1 MKKNGQTFKY
11 LLTGIGFALAAAASA
26 KQYRAQQRMIK
37 LNQILEIIPKK
48 SKNELTK
55 MLQQSVKF
63 DYDKKIVIAIE
74 SALNAL
80 KTRDLAVNDAL
91 VVMSEGDK

>member
-1 MKKNGQTFKY
+1 M
-11 LLTGIGFALAAAASA
+11 SEE
-26 KQYRAQQRMIK
+26 K

-48 SKNELTK
+48 SKNELIK

-63 DYDKKIVIAIE
+63 DYDIRIVVAIE

>member
-1 MKKNGQTFKY
+1 M
-11 LLTGIGFALAAAASA
+11 SEE
-26 KQYRAQQRMIK
+26 K

-48 SKNELTK
+48 SKNELIK
-55 MLQQSVKF
+55 MLQQSIKF
-63 DYDKKIVIAIE
+63 DYDKRIVLAIE

>member
-1 MKKNGQTFKY
+1 M
-11 LLTGIGFALAAAASA
+11 SEE
-26 KQYRAQQRMIK
+26 K

-48 SKNELTK
+48 SKNKLIK

-63 DYDKKIVIAIE
+63 DYDKKIVVAIE

-80 KTRDLAVNDAL
+80 KTRDLAVNGAL

>member
-1 MKKNGQTFKY
+1 M
-11 LLTGIGFALAAAASA
+11 SEE
-26 KQYRAQQRMIK
+26 K

-63 DYDKKIVIAIE
+63 DYDKRIVIAIE
-74 SALNAL
+74 DALNAL
-80 KTRDLAVNDAL
+80 KTRDLATKDAL
-91 VVMSEGDK
+91 IVMSEGDNKWQL

>member
-1 MKKNGQTFKY
+1 M
-11 LLTGIGFALAAAASA
+11 SED
-26 KQYRAQQRMIK
+26 K

>member
-1 MKKNGQTFKY
+1 M
-11 LLTGIGFALAAAASA
+11 SEE
-26 KQYRAQQRMIK
+26 K

-48 SKNELTK
+48 SKNELIK

-63 DYDKKIVIAIE
+63 DYDKRIVLAIE

-80 KTRDLAVNDAL
+80 KTRDLVVNDAL

>member
-1 MKKNGQTFKY
+1 M
-11 LLTGIGFALAAAASA
+11 SEE
-26 KQYRAQQRMIK
+26 K

-48 SKNELTK
+48 SKNELIK

-63 DYDKKIVIAIE
+63 DYDKKIVVAIE

>member
-1 MKKNGQTFKY
+1 M
-11 LLTGIGFALAAAASA
+11 SEE
-26 KQYRAQQRMIK
+26 K

-48 SKNELTK
+48 SKNELIK

-63 DYDKKIVIAIE
+63 DYDKRIVLAIE
-74 SALNAL
+74 SVLNAL

-91 VVMSEGDK
+91 SCNERRR

>member
-1 MKKNGQTFKY
+1 M
-11 LLTGIGFALAAAASA
+11 SEE
-26 KQYRAQQRMIK
+26 K

-63 DYDKKIVIAIE
+63 DYDIRIVVAIE
-74 SALNAL
+74 NALNAL

>member
-1 MKKNGQTFKY
+1 M
-11 LLTGIGFALAAAASA
+11 SEE
-26 KQYRAQQRMIK
+26 K

-48 SKNELTK
+48 SKNELIK

-63 DYDKKIVIAIE
+63 DYDKRIVLAIE

-80 KTRDLAVNDAL
+80 KTRDLAVNNAL
-91 VVMSEGDK
+91 IVMSEGDK

>member
-1 MKKNGQTFKY
+1 M
-11 LLTGIGFALAAAASA
+11 SED
-26 KQYRAQQRMIK
+26 K

-48 SKNELTK
+48 SKNELIK

-63 DYDKKIVIAIE
+63 DYDKRIVIAIE

-91 VVMSEGDK
+91 IVMSEGDK

>member
-1 MKKNGQTFKY
+1 M
-11 LLTGIGFALAAAASA
+11 SEE
-26 KQYRAQQRMIK
+26 K

-48 SKNELTK
+48 SKNELIK
-55 MLQQSVKF
+55 MLQQSIKF
-63 DYDKKIVIAIE
+63 DYDKRIVIAIE

>member
-1 MKKNGQTFKY
+1 M
-11 LLTGIGFALAAAASA
+11 SEE
-26 KQYRAQQRMIK
+26 K

-74 SALNAL
+74 DALKAL
-80 KTRDLAVNDAL
+80 KTRDLAVKDAF

>member
-1 MKKNGQTFKY
+1 M
-11 LLTGIGFALAAAASA
+11 SED
-26 KQYRAQQRMIK
+26 K

-48 SKNELTK
+48 SKNELIK

-63 DYDKKIVIAIE
+63 DYDKKIVLAIE

-91 VVMSEGDK
+91 VVVSEGDK

>member
-1 MKKNGQTFKY
+1 M
-11 LLTGIGFALAAAASA
+11 SED
-26 KQYRAQQRMIK
+26 K

-48 SKNELTK
+48 SKNELIK

-63 DYDKKIVIAIE
+63 DYDKRIVIAIE

-91 VVMSEGDK
+91 VVMSEGDR

>member
-1 MKKNGQTFKY
+1 M
-11 LLTGIGFALAAAASA
+11 SEE
-26 KQYRAQQRMIK
+26 K

-48 SKNELTK
+48 SKNELIK

-63 DYDKKIVIAIE
+63 DYDKKIVLAIE

-91 VVMSEGDK
+91 AVMSEGDK

>member
-1 MKKNGQTFKY
+1 M
-11 LLTGIGFALAAAASA
+11 SEE
-26 KQYRAQQRMIK
+26 K

-48 SKNELTK
+48 SKNELIK

-63 DYDKKIVIAIE
+63 DYDKRIVLAIE

-80 KTRDLAVNDAL
+80 KTRDLAVHDAL

>member
-1 MKKNGQTFKY
+1 M
-11 LLTGIGFALAAAASA
+11 SEE
-26 KQYRAQQRMIK
+26 K

-48 SKNELTK
+48 SKNELIK

-63 DYDKKIVIAIE
+63 DYDKRIVVAIE

-91 VVMSEGDK
+91 IVMSERDK

>member
-1 MKKNGQTFKY
+1 M
-11 LLTGIGFALAAAASA
+11 SEE
-26 KQYRAQQRMIK
+26 K

-48 SKNELTK
+48 SKNELIK

-63 DYDKKIVIAIE
+63 DYDKRIVIAIE

-91 VVMSEGDK
+91 VVMSEGDKQYGYKNRCI

>member
-1 MKKNGQTFKY
+1 M
-11 LLTGIGFALAAAASA
+11 SED
-26 KQYRAQQRMIK
+26 K

-48 SKNELTK
+48 SKNELIK
-55 MLQQSVKF
+55 MLQQSIKF
-63 DYDKKIVIAIE
+63 DYDKRIVIAIE

-91 VVMSEGDK
+91 VVISEGDK

>member
-1 MKKNGQTFKY
+1 M
-11 LLTGIGFALAAAASA
+11 SEE
-26 KQYRAQQRMIK
+26 K

-63 DYDKKIVIAIE
+63 DYDIRIVVAIE
-74 SALNAL
+74 SALKAL

>member
-1 MKKNGQTFKY
+1 M
-11 LLTGIGFALAAAASA
+11 SEE
-26 KQYRAQQRMIK
+26 K

>member
-1 MKKNGQTFKY
+1 M
-11 LLTGIGFALAAAASA
+11 SEE
-26 KQYRAQQRMIK
+26 K

-48 SKNELTK
+48 SKNELIK

-63 DYDKKIVIAIE
+63 DYDKRIVLAIE

-91 VVMSEGDK
+91 IVMCEGDK

>member
-1 MKKNGQTFKY
+1 M
-11 LLTGIGFALAAAASA
+11 SEE
-26 KQYRAQQRMIK
+26 K

-48 SKNELTK
+48 SKNELIK

-63 DYDKKIVIAIE
+63 DYDKRIVLAIE

-91 VVMSEGDK
+91 IVMSEGDK

>member
-1 MKKNGQTFKY
+1 M
-11 LLTGIGFALAAAASA
+11 SEE
-26 KQYRAQQRMIK
+26 K

-48 SKNELTK
+48 RKNELIK

-63 DYDKKIVIAIE
+63 DYDKRIVIAIE

-80 KTRDLAVNDAL
+80 KTRDLAVKDAF

>member
-1 MKKNGQTFKY
+1 M
-11 LLTGIGFALAAAASA
+11 SEE
-26 KQYRAQQRMIK
+26 K

-48 SKNELTK
+48 SKNELIK

-63 DYDKKIVIAIE
+63 DYDKRIILAIE

>member
-1 MKKNGQTFKY
+1 M
-11 LLTGIGFALAAAASA
+11 SED
-26 KQYRAQQRMIK
+26 K

-48 SKNELTK
+48 SKNELIK

-63 DYDKKIVIAIE
+63 DYDKRIVIAIE

-91 VVMSEGDK
+91 VIMGEGDK

>member
-1 MKKNGQTFKY
+1 M
-11 LLTGIGFALAAAASA
+11 SEE
-26 KQYRAQQRMIK
+26 K

-63 DYDKKIVIAIE
+63 DYDKRIVIAIE

-91 VVMSEGDK
+91 IVMSEGDK

>member
-1 MKKNGQTFKY
+1 M
-11 LLTGIGFALAAAASA
+11 SEE
-26 KQYRAQQRMIK
+26 K

-48 SKNELTK
+48 SKNELIK

-63 DYDKKIVIAIE
+63 DYDKRIVLAIE

-91 VVMSEGDK
+91 VVMSEGDNKWQL

>member
-1 MKKNGQTFKY
+1 M
-11 LLTGIGFALAAAASA
+11 SEE
-26 KQYRAQQRMIK
+26 K

-48 SKNELTK
+48 SKNELIK

-63 DYDKKIVIAIE
+63 DYDKRIVIAIE

-80 KTRDLAVNDAL
+80 KTRDLAVDDAL
-91 VVMSEGDK
+91 IVMSEGDK

>member
-1 MKKNGQTFKY
+1 M
-11 LLTGIGFALAAAASA
+11 SEE
-26 KQYRAQQRMIK
+26 K

-48 SKNELTK
+48 SKNELIK

-63 DYDKKIVIAIE
+63 DYDKRIVIAIE

-80 KTRDLAVNDAL
+80 KTRDLAVNCL
-91 VVMSEGDK
+91 NCNERRR

>member
-1 MKKNGQTFKY
+1 M
-11 LLTGIGFALAAAASA
+11 SEE
-26 KQYRAQQRMIK
+26 K

-48 SKNELTK
+48 SKNELIK

-63 DYDKKIVIAIE
+63 DYDKRIVLAIE
-74 SALNAL
+74 SALNSL

>member
-1 MKKNGQTFKY
+1 M
-11 LLTGIGFALAAAASA
+11 SEE
-26 KQYRAQQRMIK
+26 K

-48 SKNELTK
+48 SKNELIK

-63 DYDKKIVIAIE
+63 DYDKRIVLAIE

-91 VVMSEGDK
+91 VIMSEGDK

>member
-1 MKKNGQTFKY
+1 M
-11 LLTGIGFALAAAASA
+11 SEE
-26 KQYRAQQRMIK
+26 K

-63 DYDKKIVIAIE
+63 DYDKKIVLAIE
-74 SALNAL
+74 DALKAL

>member
-1 MKKNGQTFKY
+1 M
-11 LLTGIGFALAAAASA
+11 SEE
-26 KQYRAQQRMIK
+26 K

-48 SKNELTK
+48 SKNELIK

-63 DYDKKIVIAIE
+63 DYDKRIVLAIE

-91 VVMSEGDK
+91 VLMSEGDK

>member
-1 MKKNGQTFKY
+1 M
-11 LLTGIGFALAAAASA
+11 SED
-26 KQYRAQQRMIK
+26 K

-48 SKNELTK
+48 SKNELIK

-63 DYDKKIVIAIE
+63 DYDKRIVIAIE

>member
-1 MKKNGQTFKY
+1 M
-11 LLTGIGFALAAAASA
+11 SEE
-26 KQYRAQQRMIK
+26 K

-48 SKNELTK
+48 SKNELIK

-63 DYDKKIVIAIE
+63 DYDKRIVLAIE

-91 VVMSEGDK
+91 VVTSEGDK

>member
-1 MKKNGQTFKY
+1 MWTLTDLNRRHPALQTGALPTELRPQLKIFSYGNFNKNP
-11 LLTGIGFALAAAASA
+11 LI
-26 KQYRAQQRMIK
+26 
-37 LNQILEIIPKK
+37 
-48 SKNELTK
+48 K

-63 DYDKKIVIAIE
+63 DYDKRIVIAIE

-91 VVMSEGDK
+91 IVMSEGDK

>member
-1 MKKNGQTFKY
+1 M
-11 LLTGIGFALAAAASA
+11 SEE
-26 KQYRAQQRMIK
+26 K

-48 SKNELTK
+48 SKNELIK
-55 MLQQSVKF
+55 MLQQSIKF
-63 DYDKKIVIAIE
+63 DYDKRIVIAIE

-91 VVMSEGDK
+91 IVMSEGDK